1 MGLAFWRVTIWAG
14 TTRFSRNAIPKR
26 VHRGRKDLRD
36 FIDYI
41 DGGGDNGVEEV
52 GLDDRKSKGSKGS
65 SRERV
70 RKICCKT

>member
-1 MGLAFWRVTIWAG
+1 LGGYDVFLKECYPEEI
-14 TTRFSRNAIPKR
+14 S
-26 VHRGRKDLRD
+26 HRGRKDLRD

-52 GLDDRKSKGSKGS
+52 GLDDRKTKGSKGS